1 MNAMT
6 DDELDHPER
15 IRGPQR
21 EKIALKA
28 EAVNLS
34 LTPPH
39 RPNLIDLIS

>member
-28 EAVNLS
+28 EAVLYDPLFFS
-34 LTPPH
+34 KL
-39 RPNLIDLIS
+39 